1 MIRVADYIVQRLV
14 EAGIDTTFLITGR
27 GILYLSDA
35 IAKNEQ
41 IQPICVHHEQ
51 AAAFAAVGY
60 AQQTN
65 KLGCCVVSTGC
76 ASTNTL
82 TGVLN
87 AWQDGVPLVVISGQN
102 KLNETVAYTGKN
114 IRTYGSQEAN
124 LIPIV
129 TPITKYA
136 TTLLHAEQIAEV
148 MDRALWEATH
158 GVRGPVWID
167 VPVDVQ
173 NMRVEPESLTR
184 WNSDKLSMEAPI
196 DTINDIVDS
205 LNVAERPVLLIGN
218 GIRSAHAVDV
228 LRQWMQKYTIP
239 VVFSASAVDIY
250 GTSNKY
256 SVGTVGTI
264 GCNRAANITIQN
276 ADLILSIGC
285 RLSPTLTGSEYAKF
299 AREAKMIVVDI
310 DEVEHSKNTVRI
322 DQFVHAD
329 ALDFIQKISI
339 YDIRPISTAWLDKVL
354 HWKTIFPKV
363 EDNFT
368 QIEQI
373 DLYEIAGTL
382 SSLLP
387 NNAVVLTDAGMEE
400 LLIPTTI
407 DFRTDQR
414 MLHPASQGCMGV
426 ALPASI
432 GAYYAC
438 QHDVIVVVG
447 DGSIMMNIQE
457 LQTISSYN
465 IPVKIIVVN
474 NGIYAVIRKRQK
486 ELFRTRTIGTD
497 TTNGVSVPSF
507 ENLSNSFN
515 IPYYR
520 IESKDDLAAGLEY
533 ILSINGPVLCEIIAT
548 ENQDYIRSGATFNS
562 HRKFVNRPIED
573 QMPFLDREI
582 IKKEMIIEPIDM

>member
-14 EAGIDTTFLITGR
+14 EVGIDTTFLITGR

-87 AWQDGVPLVVISGQN
+87 AWQDGVSLVVISGQN
-102 KLNETVAYTGKN
+102 KLNETVAFTGKN

-158 GVRGPVWID
+158 GVKGPVWID

-184 WNSDKLSMEAPI
+184 WNSDKLSLEAPI

-218 GIRSAHAVDV
+218 GIRFAHAVDV

-387 NNAVVLTDAGMEE
+387 NDAVVLTDAGMEE

-407 DFRTDQR
+407 DFRTNQR

-426 ALPASI
+426 ALPASV

-438 QHDVIVVVG
+438 LHDVIVVVG

-457 LQTISSYN
+457 LQTIASYN

-507 ENLSNSFN
+507 ENLSNCFN

-520 IESKDDLAAGLEY
+520 IESKDDLAAGIEY
-533 ILSINGPVLCEIIAT
+533 VLSVDGPILCEIIAT
-548 ENQDYIRSGATFNS
+548 ENQDYIRSGAAFNS
-562 HRKFVNRPIED
+562 QRKFVNRPIED

>member
-1 MIRVADYIVQRLV
+1 MIRVADYIIQRLV

-239 VVFSASAVDIY
+239 VVFSASSVDIY

-548 ENQDYIRSGATFNS
+548 ENQDYIRSGAAFNS
-562 HRKFVNRPIED
+562 QRKFVNRPIED

>member
-1 MIRVADYIVQRLV
+1 MIRVADYIIQRLV

-299 AREAKMIVVDI
+299 AREAKIIVVDI

-497 TTNGVSVPSF
+497 TRNGVSVPSF

-562 HRKFVNRPIED
+562 QRKFVNRPIED

>member
-14 EAGIDTTFLITGR
+14 EAGIDTTFLLTGR
-27 GILYLSDA
+27 GILFLSDA

-41 IQPICVHHEQ
+41 VQPICVHHEQ

-102 KLNETVAYTGKN
+102 KKNETVVYTGKH

-124 LIPIV
+124 LIPVV

-136 TTLLHAEQIAEV
+136 TTLLHPEQIAEV

-158 GVRGPVWID
+158 GVKGPVWID

-173 NMRVEPESLTR
+173 NMRIEPNSLTH
-184 WNSDKLSMEAPI
+184 WSFDELSVETSI
-196 DTINDIVDS
+196 DIINDIVDS
-205 LNVAERPVLLIGN
+205 LNIAERPVLLIGN
-218 GIRSAHAVDV
+218 GIRSANAVDA
-228 LRQWMQKYTIP
+228 LCQWMQRYTIP
-239 VVFSASAVDIY
+239 VVYSASAVDIY

-256 SVGTVGTI
+256 SIGTVGTI
-264 GCNRAANITIQN
+264 GCNRAANFTIQN

-285 RLSPTLTGSEYAKF
+285 RLSPTLTGSEYTKF
-299 AREAKMIVVDI
+299 AREAKIIVVDI

-322 DQFVHAD
+322 DRFVHAD
-329 ALDFIQKISI
+329 ALDFIQKISN
-339 YDIRPISTAWLDKVL
+339 YDIRPISIAWLDKVL
-354 HWKTIFPKV
+354 HWKKIFPKV
-363 EDNFT
+363 EDNFI
-368 QIEQI
+368 QEGQI
-373 DLYEIAGTL
+373 DLYEIASIL
-382 SSLLP
+382 STLLP
-387 NNAVVLTDAGMEE
+387 NDAVVLTDAGMEE

-407 DFRTDQR
+407 DFGANQR

-438 QHDVIVVVG
+438 KHDVIAVIG
-447 DGSIMMNIQE
+447 DGSVMMNIQE
-457 LQTISSYN
+457 LQTIANYN
-465 IPVKIIVVN
+465 IPVKIIVIN

-507 ENLSNSFN
+507 ENLSNCFN

-520 IESKDDLAAGLEY
+520 IDSKDCLAFGIKH
-533 ILSINGPVLCEIIAT
+533 ILSANGPILCEIIAT
-548 ENQDYIRSGATFNS
+548 ENQDYIRSGAAFNNQ
-562 HRKFVNRPIED
+562 RKFVNRPIED
-573 QMPFLDREI
+573 QMPFLDREL
-582 IKKEMIIEPIDM
+582 IKEEMIIEPIDM

>member
-1 MIRVADYIVQRLV
+1 M
-14 EAGIDTTFLITGR
+14 
-27 GILYLSDA
+27 
-35 IAKNEQ
+35 
-41 IQPICVHHEQ
+41 
-51 AAAFAAVGY
+51 
-60 AQQTN
+60 
-65 KLGCCVVSTGC
+65 
-76 ASTNTL
+76 
-82 TGVLN
+82 
-87 AWQDGVPLVVISGQN
+87 
-102 KLNETVAYTGKN
+102 
-114 IRTYGSQEAN
+114 
-124 LIPIV
+124 
-129 TPITKYA
+129 
-136 TTLLHAEQIAEV
+136 
-148 MDRALWEATH
+148 
-158 GVRGPVWID
+158 
-167 VPVDVQ
+167 
-173 NMRVEPESLTR
+173 
-184 WNSDKLSMEAPI
+184 
-196 DTINDIVDS
+196 
-205 LNVAERPVLLIGN
+205 
-218 GIRSAHAVDV
+218 
-228 LRQWMQKYTIP
+228 
-239 VVFSASAVDIY
+239 
-250 GTSNKY
+250 
-256 SVGTVGTI
+256 
-264 GCNRAANITIQN
+264 
-276 ADLILSIGC
+276 ILSIGC

-562 HRKFVNRPIED
+562 QRKFVNRPIED

>member
-14 EAGIDTTFLITGR
+14 EVGIDTTFLITGR

-102 KLNETVAYTGKN
+102 KLNETVAFTGKN

-124 LIPIV
+124 LIPMV

-158 GVRGPVWID
+158 GVKGPVWID

-184 WNSDKLSMEAPI
+184 WTPNKLSLEAPI

-218 GIRSAHAVDV
+218 GIRSAHAVDA

-256 SVGTVGTI
+256 SIGTVGTI
-264 GCNRAANITIQN
+264 GCNRAANFTIQN
-276 ADLILSIGC
+276 ADLILSVGC

-310 DEVEHSKNTVRI
+310 DKVEHSKNTVRI
-322 DQFVHAD
+322 DQFVHTD
-329 ALDFIQKISI
+329 ALDFIHKISTH
-339 YDIRPISTAWLDKVL
+339 DICPISTAWLDKVL

-368 QIEQI
+368 QVEQI

-387 NNAVVLTDAGMEE
+387 NDAVVLTDAGMEE

-407 DFRTDQR
+407 DFRTNQR

-426 ALPASI
+426 ALPASV

-457 LQTISSYN
+457 LQTIASYN

-507 ENLSNSFN
+507 ENLSNCFN

-520 IESKDDLAAGLEY
+520 IEFKDDLAAGIEY
-533 ILSINGPVLCEIIAT
+533 VLSVDGPILCEIIAT

-562 HRKFVNRPIED
+562 QRKFVNRPIED

-582 IKKEMIIEPIDM
+582 IKKEMIVEPIDM

>member
-548 ENQDYIRSGATFNS
+548 ENQDYIRSGATFNC

>member
-562 HRKFVNRPIED
+562 QRKFVNRPIED

>member
-14 EAGIDTTFLITGR
+14 EVGIDTTFLITGR

-102 KLNETVAYTGKN
+102 KLNETVAYTEKK

-148 MDRALWEATH
+148 MDKALWEATH
-158 GVRGPVWID
+158 GVKGPVWID

-173 NMRVEPESLTR
+173 NLRVEPESLTR
-184 WNSDKLSMEAPI
+184 WSSDKLSLEAPI
-196 DTINDIVDS
+196 DKINDIVDS

-218 GIRSAHAVDV
+218 GIRSAHAVDA
-228 LRQWMQKYTIP
+228 LCQWMQKYTIP

-256 SVGTVGTI
+256 SIGTVGTI
-264 GCNRAANITIQN
+264 GCNRAANFTIQN
-276 ADLILSIGC
+276 ADLILSVGC
-285 RLSPTLTGSEYAKF
+285 RLSPTLTGSEYVKF

-310 DEVEHSKNTVRI
+310 DKVEHSKNTVRI

-329 ALDFIQKISI
+329 ALDFIQKISTH
-339 YDIRPISTAWLDKVL
+339 DICPISTAWLDKVF

-368 QIEQI
+368 QVEQI

-387 NNAVVLTDAGMEE
+387 NDAVVLTDAGMEE

-407 DFRTDQR
+407 DFRTNQR

-426 ALPASI
+426 ALPASV

-457 LQTISSYN
+457 LQTIASYS

-507 ENLSNSFN
+507 ENLSNCFN

-520 IESKDDLAAGLEY
+520 IESKDDLAAGIEY
-533 ILSINGPVLCEIIAT
+533 VLSVDGPILCEIIAT
-548 ENQDYIRSGATFNS
+548 ENQDYIRSGAAFNS
-562 HRKFVNRPIED
+562 QRKFVNRPIED

>member
-256 SVGTVGTI
+256 SVGTVGTT

-562 HRKFVNRPIED
+562 QRKFVNRPIED

>member
-1 MIRVADYIVQRLV
+1 MIRVADYIIQRLV

-562 HRKFVNRPIED
+562 QRKFVNRPIED